1 MKVEQV
7 CFGTIVL
14 DYSEYS
20 VGEVLFFSGTKE
32 DEQEKKHKGDL

>member
-14 DYSEYS
+14 DYSVGE
-20 VGEVLFFSGTKE
+20 GEVLLFSGTKE
-32 DEQEKKHKGDL
+32 DEQEKNL